1 MSTRLLLFFAWA
13 ASTSPAFAQ
22 WEIFAQR
29 MPEDGSWATYRVT
42 RKSGK
47 SQPQISEIRIS
58 TRDGTVV
65 EKTPCVWLE
74 ISPVKW
80 LGSRNKGRLSFLIP
94 RAMDATKAGRL
105 LFISYEILFTDPVKG
120 PWHLMPADVNWLVEK
135 VELKSSS
142 TLTPDGTAKMNDG
155 SGKEHDCTLQ
165 KLESKLSIDPPFAA
179 AQTTDLVGK
188 VWRDETAPFGIIR
201 AEWTET
207 LKKGDET
214 EVETKIMELMDS
226 GKDPAAPS
234 PIDHGDGFSL
244 WRLIRR

>member
-1 MSTRLLLFFAWA
+1 MSTRWLLFFALL
-13 ASTSPAFAQ
+13 ASTSPTFAQ

-42 RKSGK
+42 RQSGK
-47 SQPQISEIRIS
+47 SKPQISEIRFS

-65 EKTPCVWLE
+65 DKTPCVWLE

-94 RAMDATKAGRL
+94 RAMDATKASRL

-120 PWHLMPADVNWLVEK
+120 PWHLSPADVNWLVEK
-135 VELKSSS
+135 VELKSTS
-142 TLTPDGTAKMNDG
+142 TFTPDGSAKVNDG
-155 SGKEHDCTLQ
+155 VGKAHDCTLQ
-165 KLESKLSIDPPFAA
+165 KLESKLSLDPPFAS
-179 AQTTDLVGK
+179 AQTTELIGK
-188 VWRDETAPFGIIR
+188 VWRDETTPFGVVR

-214 EVETKIMELMDS
+214 ETETKVMELMDW
-226 GKDPAAPS
+226 GKEPSTPS
-234 PIDHGDGFSL
+234 PIDHGEGFSL
-244 WRLIRR
+244 WRLLSR